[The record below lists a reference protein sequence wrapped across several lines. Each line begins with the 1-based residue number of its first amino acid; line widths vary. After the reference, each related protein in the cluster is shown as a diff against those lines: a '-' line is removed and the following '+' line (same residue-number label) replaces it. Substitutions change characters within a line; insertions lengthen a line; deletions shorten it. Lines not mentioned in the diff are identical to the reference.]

1 MTNNPPTLRTAI
13 DLLLEQ
19 VQESNPPRSINEA
32 IGLIVIQLQALGL
45 ELIKDQEQQDA
56 EALLQ
61 QLLQIAANAV
71 SAVGAHVL
79 PILEEE
85 TR

>member
-1 MTNNPPTLRTAI
+1 MTNNPPTIRTAI

-32 IGLIVIQLQALGL
+32 IGLIMIQLQALGL
-45 ELIKDQEQQDA
+45 ELIKDQERQDA

-61 QLLQIAANAV
+61 QLLQIAATAV
-71 SAVGAHVL
+71 SAAGAHVL
-79 PILEEE
+79 PMLEEE
-85 TR
+85 SR